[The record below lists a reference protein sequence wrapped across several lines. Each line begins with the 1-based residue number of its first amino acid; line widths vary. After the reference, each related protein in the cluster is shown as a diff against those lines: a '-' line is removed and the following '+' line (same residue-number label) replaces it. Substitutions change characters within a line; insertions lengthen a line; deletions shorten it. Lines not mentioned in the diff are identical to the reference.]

1 MSAGSVARPHWYSHG
16 WNRVA
21 YYRLADLAA
30 GMLPRPLRL
39 GAARLAG
46 RLAARRLVAERQQV
60 RANLAR
66 VLTGAS
72 EAALGHAT
80 AETFA
85 NFAACFSDFLTINRG
100 APARLGDY
108 VASRQGEE
116 HLDAACAAGRGV
128 ILLTAHLGN
137 WEFGGRL
144 LVPRL
149 DRPIHI
155 VLAGEQDADLERYL
169 RREGERLRFVTR
181 RHATSTLG
189 LLAAL
194 RRNEAVAMQGD
205 RPTGERGDTVVEFFG
220 APAPFAV
227 GPFVLARAAG
237 APVVA
242 AYCVMDAD
250 HRYRITVEPP
260 IWVKSGE
267 EPAALAAMVATL
279 ERAVRAH
286 PTQWFNFFDVW
297 SPPRAAA

>member
-1 MSAGSVARPHWYSHG
+1 MPADSVARPHWYSHG
-16 WNRVA
+16 WNRLA
-21 YYRLADLAA
+21 YYRLAGAAA
-30 GMLPRPLRL
+30 GTLPRRLRL

-46 RLAARRLVAERQQV
+46 RLAARRLTAERQRV
-60 RANLAR
+60 RANLVR
-66 VLTGAS
+66 VLAGAS
-72 EAALGHAT
+72 DADLARAT

-85 NFAACFSDFLTINRG
+85 NFAACFSDFLTVNRG
-100 APARLGDY
+100 APERLGDY
-108 VASRQGEE
+108 VAARLGEE
-116 HLDAACAAGRGV
+116 YLDAACVAGRGV

-137 WEFGGRL
+137 WELSGRL

-149 DRPIHI
+149 DRPAHI
-155 VLAGEQDADLERYL
+155 VLAAEQDADLEGYL

-205 RPTGERGDTVVEFFG
+205 RPTGERGDTLVEFFG
-220 APAPFAV
+220 APAPFAI

-237 APVVA
+237 APVVP
-242 AYCVMDAD
+242 AYCVMDPD
-250 HRYRITVEPP
+250 NRYRITVEPP

-286 PTQWFNFFDVW
+286 ATQWFNFFDVW
-297 SPPRAAA
+297 SPPHVAA